1 MNQIVK
7 MQNSI
12 SRIKFLLVGI
22 IVCFLFSCNEN
33 SDLRI
38 KQLES
43 ENKKL
48 KELINENTHKKIMNT
63 QLLLLPENNN
73 FGLNKKNRISLVF
86 SEIQEYPNFEL
97 YYADEEFNYD
107 EKNKIQVVLK
117 DNNKIEF
124 DFTPKSKTNNTINL
138 IATIMSGSG
147 KVKLY
152 GKLELPVE

>member
-1 MNQIVK
+1 
-7 MQNSI
+7 MQNNMVKIKLLSFVFI
-12 SRIKFLLVGI
+12 S
-22 IVCFLFSCNEN
+22 CFLFSCNKS

-38 KQLES
+38 QQLEI

-48 KELINENTHKKIMNT
+48 KELLNKNTHKKIMNT

-73 FGLNKKNRISLVF
+73 FKLNKKNRISIVF

-97 YYADEEFNYD
+97 FYTDEEFNFD
-107 EKNKIQVVLK
+107 LKNKIQIISK
-117 DNNKIEF
+117 DKNKIEF
-124 DFTPKSKTNNTINL
+124 DFIPKTKSNNTINL
-138 IATIMSGSG
+138 IAMIKSGSG